1 MSGILI
7 IGVAI
12 LLKVE
17 NRFLFELQKPAK
29 WRRQQEGILIGMG
42 CIGGT
47 VEEGETI
54 EDTLYREAFE
64 EIGCEVACARST
76 RPFSIDPA
84 GTVSPLPPESLP
96 EGVQFVWEGNDL
108 GFIVGGK
115 VAVYV
120 GTAIGRAEPRD
131 LPALVQLEPELF
143 YDLGQE
149 SLAIQ
154 DVEQRGGILQEKQR
168 IPRSAFLTPVGT
180 ASRLLDLRRRH
191 PELLQEILGK
201 S

>member
-1 MSGILI
+1 
-7 IGVAI
+7 
-12 LLKVE
+12 
-17 NRFLFELQKPAK
+17 
-29 WRRQQEGILIGMG
+29 MG

-47 VEEGETI
+47 VEEGEPL
-54 EDTLYREAFE
+54 EDALCREAFE
-64 EIGCEVACARST
+64 EIGCKVSFARST
-76 RPFSIDPA
+76 RPFLLDPTGA
-84 GTVSPLPPESLP
+84 VSLLSPQSVP
-96 EGVQFVWEGNDL
+96 EGVQFVWEGNDP
-108 GFIVGGK
+108 GFIAGGK

-149 SLAIQ
+149 SFTIQ

-168 IPRSAFLTPVGT
+168 IPRSVHLTPVGT
-180 ASRLLDLRRRH
+180 ASRLLELRRRY
-191 PELLQEILGK
+191 PELFQEILGK

>member
-1 MSGILI
+1 MI

-12 LLKVE
+12 LLRVE
-17 NRFLFELQKPAK
+17 NRFLFELRKPAK
-29 WRRQQEGILIGMG
+29 WRRQQEEILIGMG

-47 VEEGETI
+47 VEKGETI
-54 EDTLYREAFE
+54 EDALSREAFE
-64 EIGCEVACARST
+64 EIGCKVACARST
-76 RPFSIDPA
+76 RPFSLDPTGA
-84 GTVSPLPPESLP
+84 VSPLAPQSVP
-96 EGVQFVWEGNDL
+96 EGVQFVWEGNDP
-108 GFIVGGK
+108 GFIAGGK

-143 YDLGQE
+143 YALGQGP
-149 SLAIQ
+149 LAIQ
-154 DVEQRGGILQEKQR
+154 DVEQRGGILQEKRQ

-180 ASRLLDLRRRH
+180 ASRLLKLRRRY
-191 PELLQEILGK
+191 PELLQEILEK

>member
-12 LLKVE
+12 FLRVE

-29 WRRQQEGILIGMG
+29 WKRQQERVLIGMG

-47 VEEGETI
+47 VEKGATI
-54 EDTLYREAFE
+54 EDALSREAFE
-64 EIGCEVACARST
+64 EIGCKVACARST
-76 RPFSIDPA
+76 RPFSLDPTGA
-84 GTVSPLPPESLP
+84 VSPLPPESVP
-96 EGVQFVWEGNDL
+96 EGVQFVWEGNDP
-108 GFIVGGK
+108 GFIAGRK

-120 GTAIGRAEPRD
+120 GTKIGRAEPRD

-143 YDLGQE
+143 YTLGQRP
-149 SLAIQ
+149 LAIQ
-154 DVEQRGGILQEKQR
+154 DVEQRGGVLQEKQR
-168 IPRSAFLTPVGT
+168 IPRSAHLTPVGT
-180 ASRLLDLRRRH
+180 ASRLLELRRRH
-191 PELLQEILGK
+191 PELLQEILGE